1 MEVLATGATSEFPL
15 FVVRGKMKGQVGR
28 GDEGFGAQAAA
39 VRVQADAPV
48 WTSTIREAAAR
59 LAGWTF
65 GGTIRFEHRLLLWRS
80 RGVG

>member
-1 MEVLATGATSEFPL
+1 MEVLATGAASELPL
-15 FVVRGKMKGQVGR
+15 LVVRGEVEGQVRG

-48 WTSTIREAAAR
+48 WTPTIREAAAR

-65 GGTIRFEHRLLLWRS
+65 RRTVCLVHMLLVR
-80 RGVG
+80 RG